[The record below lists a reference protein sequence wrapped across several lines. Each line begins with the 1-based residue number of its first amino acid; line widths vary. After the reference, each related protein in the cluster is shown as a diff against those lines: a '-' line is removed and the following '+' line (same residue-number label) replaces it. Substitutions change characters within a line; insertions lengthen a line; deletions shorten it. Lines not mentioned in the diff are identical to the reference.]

1 MKVFGITGWKNS
13 GKTTLICRLVAHFS
27 AQGYRVST
35 IKHTHHDVQF
45 DQPGKD
51 SFKHRDAGAHEV
63 LLASKNRW
71 AIFHEQ
77 QQEPELDELI
87 RSLEKVDLLL
97 IEGFKQH
104 RHPKIWV
111 YRQDMQK
118 IQEQELLA
126 NTLAIATDQAL
137 QSDTRPVLDLN
148 DVAQIA
154 DFIWQHA
161 ETPG

>member
-13 GKTTLICRLVAHFS
+13 GKTTLICRLVEYFTT
-27 AQGYRVST
+27 QGYRVST

-77 QQEPELDELI
+77 HQEPELDDLI
-87 RSLEKVDLLL
+87 KSLEKVDLLL

-111 YRQDMQK
+111 YRQDMK
-118 IQEQELLA
+118 SVQEQDLLA

-137 QSDTRPVLDLN
+137 QQRSLPVLDLN
-148 DVAQIA
+148 NIKQIA
-154 DFIWQHA
+154 EFIWLHSQTL
-161 ETPG
+161 E

>member
-13 GKTTLICRLVAHFS
+13 GKTTLICRLIEHFT

-45 DQPGKD
+45 DQTGKD

-77 QQEPELDELI
+77 QQEPELDTLI
-87 RSLEKVDLLL
+87 NALEKVDLLL

-111 YRQDMQK
+111 YRQDMK
-118 IQEQELLA
+118 AIQEQDLLA
-126 NTLAIATDQAL
+126 NTLAIASDQTL
-137 QSDTRPVLDLN
+137 GKSGLPVLDLN
-148 DVAQIA
+148 NIQEIA
-154 DFIWQHA
+154 DFIWQHSKA
-161 ETPG
+161 LD